1 MSSHQGSAFYDY
13 FLGFWRDFRVSF
25 SRGPGLLL
33 STRRRGGLRPRG
45 CCRGREAV
53 RKPRSAG
60 PVLETGRAGPRS
72 RRGDSRTFV
81 TATSPPAPRARTP
94 RAPCAERG
102 RGGLLC
108 PGRPERRIPRAAG
121 TTRPGAAGRGQ
132 GSPGAPVCAVSPP
145 PGDPEDDCNPPGSS
159 VHGIFHARIL
169 EGTAISSSSGSS
181 LVKHLPR
188 VLPACLLCLALA
200 GRVFNS

>member
-1 MSSHQGSAFYDY
+1 MRPASPGM
-13 FLGFWRDFRVSF
+13 L
-25 SRGPGLLL
+25 SREGGGQKTGICRPYVGNGCAGPL
-33 STRRRGGLRPRG
+33 SPRG
-45 CCRGREAV
+45 N
-53 RKPRSAG
+53 
-60 PVLETGRAGPRS
+60 
-72 RRGDSRTFV
+72 SRTFV
-81 TATSPPAPRARTP
+81 AATSPPAPWARTP

-108 PGRPERRIPRAAG
+108 PGRPERRIPGAAG

-145 PGDPEDDCNPPGSS
+145 PWDPEDDCNVPGSS
-159 VHGIFHARIL
+159 VHGIFRASIP
-169 EGTAISSSSGSS
+169 EGTALSSSSGSS